1 MSLYFVIKFLFNLLT
16 YKDSFFSLNKV
27 TLVNKKT
34 KKSVIDCLD
43 NAF

>member
-1 MSLYFVIKFLFNLLT
+1 MSLYFVIKFLFILLT
-16 YKDSFFSLNKV
+16 YKDKFFSSNEV